1 MTEHAVT
8 NVHHTPAAHAHQ
20 PAHPRPHQPAHP
32 AKPGQRRKSSG
43 RMRRL
48 IVWEWAV
55 VLGLMSGLAITLII
69 LSHGPDPRHQADA
82 LIGQMKAALAG
93 RPLGDP
99 LFDSYPVVSGAG
111 RETMVTI
118 TGVPAKVCVLASW
131 DLYRLGTITVNG
143 VTPQR
148 VSAAKLVDL
157 CNDATPATIIWSP
170 KPTGT

>member
-8 NVHHTPAAHAHQ
+8 GTHPPHTAHPHPHPPVHH
-20 PAHPRPHQPAHP
+20 PAHPAHP
-32 AKPGQRRKSSG
+32 AKPGRRGKSG

-55 VLGLMSGLAITLII
+55 VLGLLSGLAITLIV
-69 LSHGPDPRHQADA
+69 LSRGPDPRRQADA
-82 LIGQMKAALAG
+82 VVGQMKAMMAG

-99 LFDSYPVVSGAG
+99 LFGNYPVMSGSA
-111 RETMVTI
+111 REPMVTMAGI
-118 TGVPAKVCVLASW
+118 PAKVCVLASW

-170 KPTGT
+170 KQSGN